1 MTREDRLKVADR
13 IVELSDQVLSRA
25 ERRYHFALKIG
36 SGPNSN
42 TVNVSKRFD
51 RVSFFIRSS
60 SLLRKAEA
68 EGFKPDPAESTW
80 APNKDRFRF
89 RELRLRDIEAHEA
102 LCKYPPAKPE
112 ALRLLAPQRG
122 LIATGESK
130 SKNKSKGLTVQTL
143 LAQSRQNEGE
153 HTPGTVKLLL
163 PPRQSRGISQGF

>member
-1 MTREDRLKVADR
+1 M
-13 IVELSDQVLSRA
+13 
-25 ERRYHFALKIG
+25 RRKTCHESHGIC
-36 SGPNSN
+36 NSSPM
-42 TVNVSKRFD
+42 V
-51 RVSFFIRSS
+51 
-60 SLLRKAEA
+60 
-68 EGFKPDPAESTW
+68 
-80 APNKDRFRF
+80 
-89 RELRLRDIEAHEA
+89 
-102 LCKYPPAKPE
+102 CKYPPAKPE